1 MAFWITA
8 ALLTLVACLAIMAPV
23 MRGPARRAAGASSHD
38 IEVYRDQLAEVDR
51 DLRQGLIALDDA
63 EQARAEIGRRAIR
76 ASAET
81 VGPARPESSSA
92 ARTIA
97 AAAVLAVPLVSWGI
111 YAGIGSPGL
120 PAQPLAAR
128 LSTDPAK
135 SPIDELVGRA
145 EAHLKAN
152 PDDGQGWEVLAP
164 VYVRIGRPA
173 DAALAYG
180 RAIQL
185 LGSTATREAGL
196 GEALATASGGLVT
209 PQAQEAFSRALA
221 LDPANE
227 KARFFAALGVAQGG
241 DFETASEAWRALL
254 PDLQK
259 ESPWREPTELAL
271 AEAAERMNATP
282 GAVAG
287 PAPGP
292 TQEQMAEAAGLT
304 PEDRAAMIEA
314 MVAQLDE
321 RLKENPRDREGW
333 KRLVRSYVVLGRQ
346 PQARDALSR
355 GIEAMG
361 PGTPE
366 AAELTAFAAGLGL
379 TATE

>member
-8 ALLTLVACLAIMAPV
+8 ALLTLVACLAIMAPI
-23 MRGPARRAAGASSHD
+23 MRGPARSAAGASSHD

-51 DLRQGLIALDDA
+51 DLRQGLIASDDA

-76 ASAET
+76 ASAEAAGAT
-81 VGPARPESSSA
+81 SQAGSRA
-92 ARTIA
+92 ARAIA
-97 AAAVLAVPLVSWGI
+97 AAAVLAVPLISWGI

-128 LSTDPAK
+128 LSADPAK

-152 PDDGQGWEVLAP
+152 PDDGQGWDVLAP

-209 PQAQEAFSRALA
+209 PEAREAFSRALV
-221 LDPANE
+221 LDPVNE
-227 KARFFAALGVAQGG
+227 KARFFTALGVAQGG

-254 PDLQK
+254 PELQ
-259 ESPWREPTELAL
+259 EDSPWREPTELAL
-271 AEAAERMNATP
+271 AEAAERMNST
-282 GAVAG
+282 
-287 PAPGP
+287 PGP
-292 TQEQMAEAAGLT
+292 TQEQMADAAGML
-304 PEDRAAMIEA
+304 PEDRAAMIEG

-355 GIEAMG
+355 AIEAMG